1 VDVEEATMDAIHGH
15 PKWRKSRRCDTS
27 ACVEVAVMTERVGV
41 RDGKS
46 SDGPALWFSVEEWTA
61 FIEWIKYGDFS

>member
-1 VDVEEATMDAIHGH
+1 
-15 PKWRKSRRCDTS
+15 
-27 ACVEVAVMTERVGV
+27 MTERVGV

-61 FIEWIKYGDFS
+61 IIEWIKYGDFS